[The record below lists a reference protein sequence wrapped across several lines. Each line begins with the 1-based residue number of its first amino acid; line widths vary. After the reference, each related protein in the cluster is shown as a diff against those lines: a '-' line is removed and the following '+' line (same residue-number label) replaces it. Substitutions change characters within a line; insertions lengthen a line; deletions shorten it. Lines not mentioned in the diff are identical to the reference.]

1 MVSSVLEIFSLASL
15 IPLFAVILD
24 EEQISKSKYLSAVYD
39 YLGFTSTRD
48 FIIFMGVAIF
58 VIILVK
64 NVLYLLIK
72 YARAKYAYSI
82 YKYFSAQA
90 QRHLYAQ
97 GYLALKSGNP
107 NKLVRDIQ
115 EAPLRFSSL
124 YILQL
129 LMLLNEGAVM
139 LLILTAILI
148 YDPVMVLL
156 LAAVLLPGFLI
167 FYNMAK
173 RKMESLS
180 KVNHGIKGDILE
192 NLYQSIYGFVDVV
205 LTNRRKWMFGQYHK
219 SADKLAHTQTW
230 LNVFM
235 DAPSRVI
242 EMTMMAGV
250 ISILFYGV
258 FVLKDPKQLTM
269 IIAVFGMAAYRILPS
284 INRSLAALL
293 QLKGNE
299 FTLKIIEPLKDLHYE
314 VDEDQ
319 APLPFEH
326 SIEVNNVHYQYP
338 GRDEQVLSAVNFS
351 IKRGE
356 KFGIIGKSGSGK
368 TTLANILLGLLPPT
382 QGSIEVDGT
391 PIEADNLPGW
401 HHIVGYVQQENYL
414 INGSLADNIAFGQEK
429 IDMDR
434 LMEVIEMASLKELVD
449 SLPKGIHTQVGDRG
463 SQVSGGQRQRVG
475 IARALYAGAQ
485 ILVFDE
491 ATSALDQQTEQE
503 ITDSI
508 GNLAENDIT
517 MIMIAHRIS
526 TLKYCD
532 RILEFDQGEL
542 IKEWQYQDL
551 MVKYV

>member
-1 MVSSVLEIFSLASL
+1 MRKHPIINAIFQLQALLPKKYRRQGLWIYLQLMVSSVLEIFSLASL

-180 KVNHGIKGDILE
+180 KVNHGIKG
-192 NLYQSIYGFVDVV
+192 
-205 LTNRRKWMFGQYHK
+205 
-219 SADKLAHTQTW
+219 
-230 LNVFM
+230 
-235 DAPSRVI
+235 
-242 EMTMMAGV
+242 
-250 ISILFYGV
+250 
-258 FVLKDPKQLTM
+258 
-269 IIAVFGMAAYRILPS
+269 
-284 INRSLAALL
+284 
-293 QLKGNE
+293 
-299 FTLKIIEPLKDLHYE
+299 
-314 VDEDQ
+314 
-319 APLPFEH
+319 
-326 SIEVNNVHYQYP
+326 
-338 GRDEQVLSAVNFS
+338 
-351 IKRGE
+351 
-356 KFGIIGKSGSGK
+356 
-368 TTLANILLGLLPPT
+368 
-382 QGSIEVDGT
+382 
-391 PIEADNLPGW
+391 
-401 HHIVGYVQQENYL
+401 
-414 INGSLADNIAFGQEK
+414 
-429 IDMDR
+429 
-434 LMEVIEMASLKELVD
+434 
-449 SLPKGIHTQVGDRG
+449 
-463 SQVSGGQRQRVG
+463 
-475 IARALYAGAQ
+475 
-485 ILVFDE
+485 
-491 ATSALDQQTEQE
+491 
-503 ITDSI
+503 
-508 GNLAENDIT
+508 
-517 MIMIAHRIS
+517 
-526 TLKYCD
+526 
-532 RILEFDQGEL
+532 
-542 IKEWQYQDL
+542 
-551 MVKYV
+551 